1 MTGADDLARRLVA
14 RHGGDN
20 PGPGAF
26 ETLHQI
32 IAALRQL
39 PLSLV
44 AAAEDPA
51 VLSDLP
57 PMEAELLWG
66 LVRKAGPQDAATT
79 LFIAIAQALDRSP
92 ALSGSCGSAA
102 PKRPK
107 SWKPQG

>member
-39 PLSLV
+39 PNAITIARAVLIAWLAGIAVYAAAPAGAAASASVSSSTV
-44 AAAEDPA
+44 AAPA
-51 VLSDLP
+51 APDSSAHCAIASKPATSKEEPFDTALP
-57 PMEAELLWG
+57 PA
-66 LVRKAGPQDAATT
+66 
-79 LFIAIAQALDRSP
+79 
-92 ALSGSCGSAA
+92 
-102 PKRPK
+102 
-107 SWKPQG
+107 